1 MRACLGV
8 TIRLTGCPLT
18 YESRQSDMDTDNTVE
33 APTTEEGVVDV
44 VKAVVMLRK
53 ENEGW

>member
-1 MRACLGV
+1 MVRGA
-8 TIRLTGCPLT
+8 IRLIDCSLM

-33 APTTEEGVVDV
+33 APTTVEGVVDV

>member
-1 MRACLGV
+1 MVRGA
-8 TIRLTGCPLT
+8 IRLIDCSLM